1 MSLPNIDEDVVE
13 DIRVLI
19 NGFCDFHEAYP
30 NENQHIFRH
39 VLDQVQQFD
48 RTQMEYIQNEKSQ
61 EPIWK
66 FERKNLTVYKRV
78 FHPGKG
84 EHITGADFVLYKK
97 VSSPGKI
104 GITAVQVKRN
114 RGRRY
119 FEFDD
124 RAIIQFNKFIKSW
137 KSAYYLFVD
146 ETFRPPLDCFLA
158 VSELHA
164 LISPYTSTK
173 SIKIP
178 NADIRKYCRGAYSFY
193 KLFYDCNRGSKQ
205 VLNNYLNLAISYVQ
219 NTKRVLIELFT
230 DI

>member
-1 MSLPNIDEDVVE
+1 M
-13 DIRVLI
+13 
-19 NGFCDFHEAYP
+19 
-30 NENQHIFRH
+30 
-39 VLDQVQQFD
+39 
-48 RTQMEYIQNEKSQ
+48 
-61 EPIWK
+61 
-66 FERKNLTVYKRV
+66 
-78 FHPGKG
+78 
-84 EHITGADFVLYKK
+84 
-97 VSSPGKI
+97 
-104 GITAVQVKRN
+104 
-114 RGRRY
+114 
-119 FEFDD
+119 
-124 RAIIQFNKFIKSW
+124 
-137 KSAYYLFVD
+137 D